1 MKIIDWIK
9 AVIQRMIGSN
19 TIKSNLG
26 VESSI
31 TQDMADK
38 ISMWGRMYQN
48 NADWLDKNTK
58 SLNLPAAIASELA
71 RLTTLEMK
79 SEVTGSSRADYLNES
94 YRNVLDDIM
103 IQCEYACA
111 KGGLM
116 FKPYV
121 DNGNIAVDYIQAD
134 SFVPTASDSNGKIT
148 GAVFVSQITRGDKYY
163 TRLEYH
169 NLSGTMYHII
179 NKAFMSDSER
189 DIGREI
195 SLESVEEWKDITPE
209 CTIANVKQPLF
220 GYFKMPFAN
229 TIDPSSPVGVSA
241 YSRATELIKEADKQ
255 YSRLL
260 WEFEGSELAVHG
272 DTTLFRKDEKGNNI
286 YPKRKERLFVD
297 LELSDEPYNVF
308 SPAIRD
314 TSLINGLNA
323 ILRRVEF
330 NCNLAYGTLSDVQ
343 DVDKTAEEI
352 KSSKQRSYTVICQIQ
367 KALQTALE
375 DLLYAMD
382 TLATLYK
389 LAPAGMYEVNF
400 DFDDSIVNDKVDER
414 AQDRLDIQMGVMSL
428 VEYRSKY
435 YGEDIK
441 TAKKNLPSMNELT
454 GGDENAET

>member
-9 AVIQRMIGSN
+9 AVIHRMVGSN
-19 TIKSNLG
+19 TIKSNFG

-31 TQDMADK
+31 TQGMANK
-38 ISMWGRMYQN
+38 IAEWGRMYQN
-48 NADWLDKNTK
+48 NADWLDSNTK

-79 SEVTGSSRADYLNES
+79 SEVTGSPRADYLNAS

-103 IQCEYACA
+103 IQCENACA
-111 KGGLM
+111 KGGIM

-134 SFVPTASDSNGKIT
+134 NFIPTASDSNGKIT
-148 GAVFVSQITRGDKYY
+148 GAVFVSQISRGDKYY

-169 NLSGTMYHII
+169 NLSGTMYHIV
-179 NKAFMSDSER
+179 NKAFVSDNES

-195 SLESVEEWKDITPE
+195 SLESVEEWAGITPE
-209 CTIANVKQPLF
+209 CTIANMNQPLF

-229 TIDPSSPVGVSA
+229 TIDHTSPVGVSA
-241 YSRATELIKEADKQ
+241 YSRAVELIKEADKQ
-255 YSRLL
+255 YSRIL

-272 DTTLFRKDEKGNNI
+272 DTSLFRRDEKGKTI
-286 YPKRKERLFVD
+286 YPKGKERLFVD
-297 LELSDEPYNVF
+297 LELTGEKSSTYNVF
-308 SPAIRD
+308 SPDIRD

-389 LAPAGMYEVNF
+389 LAPSGKYEASF
-400 DFDDSIVNDKVDER
+400 EFDDSIIVDTQSEQVIRMQEASSGFISKER
-414 AQDRLDIQMGVMSL
+414 YLMWRYGVTEEQAREMMPKS
-428 VEYRSKY
+428 S
-435 YGEDIK
+435 
-441 TAKKNLPSMNELT
+441 P
-454 GGDENAET
+454 DEGFE

>member
-19 TIKSNLG
+19 TIKSNFG
-26 VESSI
+26 VDSSI

-48 NADWLDKNTK
+48 NADWLDSKTK
-58 SLNLPAAIASELA
+58 SLNLPASISSELA

-79 SEVTGSSRADYLNES
+79 SEVTGSPRADYLNES

-134 SFVPTASDSNGKIT
+134 SFVPTASNSNGKIT

-272 DTTLFRKDEKGNNI
+272 DASLFRRDKKGNPI
-286 YPKRKERLFVD
+286 FPKGKERLFVD
-297 LELSDEPYNVF
+297 LEITGEKSSTYNVF
-308 SPAIRD
+308 SPQIRD
-314 TSLINGLNA
+314 VSLINGLNA

-367 KALQTALE
+367 KELQTALE

-389 LAPAGMYEVNF
+389 LAPAGKYEASF
-400 DFDDSIVNDKVDER
+400 EFDDSIIVDTQSEQVIR
-414 AQDRLDIQMGVMSL
+414 MQEASSGFISKEQYLMWRYGVTEEQARKMMP
-428 VEYRSKY
+428 K
-435 YGEDIK
+435 
-441 TAKKNLPSMNELT
+441 AAP
-454 GGDENAET
+454 DEGFE

>member
-9 AVIQRMIGSN
+9 AVIQRMIGNN
-19 TIKSNLG
+19 TIKSNFG
-26 VESSI
+26 VDPSI

-79 SEVTGSSRADYLNES
+79 SEVTGSSRADCLNES

-169 NLSGTMYHII
+169 NLIGTMYHII
-179 NKAFMSDSER
+179 NKAFMSDSAS

-195 SLESVEEWKDITPE
+195 RLESVEEWKDITPE

-272 DTTLFRKDEKGNNI
+272 DTSLFRRDKKGNPI
-286 YPKRKERLFVD
+286 FPKGKERLFVD
-297 LELSDEPYNVF
+297 LEITGEKSSTYNVF
-308 SPAIRD
+308 SPQIRD

-389 LAPAGMYEVNF
+389 LAPAGKYEASF
-400 DFDDSIVNDKVDER
+400 EFDDSIIVDTQSEQVIR
-414 AQDRLDIQMGVMSL
+414 MQEASSGFISKEQYLMWRYGVTEGQARKMMP
-428 VEYRSKY
+428 K
-435 YGEDIK
+435 
-441 TAKKNLPSMNELT
+441 AAP
-454 GGDENAET
+454 DEGFE

>member
-19 TIKSNLG
+19 TIKSNFG

-31 TQDMADK
+31 TQAMANK
-38 ISMWGRMYQN
+38 ISMWSRMYQN
-48 NADWLDKNTK
+48 HADWLNDRTK

-148 GAVFVSQITRGDKYY
+148 GAVFASQITRGDKYY

-209 CTIANVKQPLF
+209 CTIANIKQPLF

-229 TIDPSSPVGVSA
+229 TIDPLSPVGVSA
-241 YSRATELIKEADKQ
+241 YSRATELIREADKQ

-272 DTTLFRKDEKGNNI
+272 DTSLFRRDKKGKPI
-286 YPKRKERLFVD
+286 FPKGKERLFVD
-297 LELSDEPYNVF
+297 LEITGEKSSTYNVF
-308 SPAIRD
+308 SPQIRD

-367 KALQTALE
+367 KALQTSLE

-389 LAPAGMYEVNF
+389 LAPAGKYEASF
-400 DFDDSIVNDKVDER
+400 EFDDSIIVDTQSEQVIRMQEASSGFISKER
-414 AQDRLDIQMGVMSL
+414 YLMWRYGVTEEQAREMMP
-428 VEYRSKY
+428 K
-435 YGEDIK
+435 
-441 TAKKNLPSMNELT
+441 AAP
-454 GGDENAET
+454 DEGIE